1 MSSTNDSRTERL
13 AAALA
18 STTHTA
24 SSELM
29 SVDDSPPSD
38 LVHEASA
45 GFCSECTD
53 QPHSIR
59 CEGCAGDFYCEVC
72 FQALHHRGS
81 RRSHVNFPA
90 LSPLLASLPPPRAV
104 VAAAA
109 AAAAAAASSSSASV
123 GGAAMVGGDSD
134 ESDDD
139 HKVAPLA
146 MLGGAAPSGSIL
158 DRSQFMPLRLH
169 YNERR
174 LLRLVEAALNV
185 SEYTDKVDIKGLGRA
200 RAARI
205 GEQLKAVFA
214 CLCGLLVAEDYEAGK
229 VLMTTVDA
237 AGHGTFYSSAFEIA
251 RRYKV
256 LNPDKM
262 RNDYGK
268 LLCECGYKPEEK
280 RYRKDVIALHSTPPP
295 LSPPPRLSSFRN
307 LR

>member
-1 MSSTNDSRTERL
+1 MSSTDRTERL

-18 STTHTA
+18 ASTTS

-29 SVDDSPPSD
+29 MSVDDDSTPAD
-38 LVHEASA
+38 LVHEAAA

-59 CEGCAGDFYCEVC
+59 CEGCAGDFYCDVC

-109 AAAAAAASSSSASV
+109 VAAAASSAS
-123 GGAAMVGGDSD
+123 GGSAAMVGAAD
-134 ESDDD
+134 SDDD
-139 HKVAPLA
+139 SEEDVVVGAAVRKVAP
-146 MLGGAAPSGSIL
+146 MLGGAAPTGSVL

-268 LLCECGYKPEEK
+268 LLCE
-280 RYRKDVIALHSTPPP
+280 
-295 LSPPPRLSSFRN
+295 
-307 LR
+307 